1 MKEIVLVHPKEEG
14 KLSFLRYFL
23 SSPTRFLVREKD
35 PSMARDRHSHF
46 HSSSGY
52 ETSKSGFKT
61 FNLQLG
67 TFASY
72 SHSH

>member
-35 PSMARDRHSHF
+35 PSMARDRRQAFPLSL
-46 HSSSGY
+46 
-52 ETSKSGFKT
+52 E
-61 FNLQLG
+61 QRI
-67 TFASY
+67 
-72 SHSH
+72 